1 MKTLKVLTIV
11 AITGLVGTV
20 TANACPLG
28 GENNAMCQKQEKC
41 EKQKKCQKNKKYNR
55 GEMKEIYNKLD
66 LTPEQ
71 QSAMTEHRK
80 DMREQMQAKRAQR
93 HGERGMAD
101 MGKFVSSN
109 GFDKEGFIAM
119 ATERSQ
125 DRIEMRANMF
135 ENKINILTEEQ
146 RVKLISLIQEKQK

>member
-11 AITGLVGTV
+11 AITGLVGTIA
-20 TANACPLG
+20 ANACPLG

-41 EKQKKCQKNKKYNR
+41 QKNKKYNR
-55 GEMKEIYNKLD
+55 GEMKEIYKKLD

-71 QSAMTEHRK
+71 QSAMKAHRK
-80 DMREQMQAKRAQR
+80 SMREQRQAKRAQMQ
-93 HGERGMAD
+93 GERGMAG
-101 MGKFVSSN
+101 MSKFVSVN

-119 ATERSQ
+119 ATQRSQ
-125 DRIEMRANMF
+125 SRIEIHANMF